1 MVPSVADSPTFRWPV
16 RVYYEDTDAGGVVYH
31 ANYLLFMER
40 ARTEWLRALGFE
52 QDALR
57 REAGAQF
64 SVRRMSIDYLRPAL
78 FNDLLTVTVTLT
90 AVRGASLELAQE
102 VLREADGTVCCRGA
116 VQVACVDAAT
126 LRPARIPKQ
135 LLAEIAHGL

>member
-1 MVPSVADSPTFRWPV
+1 MRRITDSPIFRWPV

-57 REAGAQF
+57 RDAGIQF
-64 SVRRMSIDYLRPAL
+64 SVRRAALEYLRPAL
-78 FNDLLTVTVTLT
+78 FNDLLTVTVALT
-90 AVRGASLELAQE
+90 GQGGASLELAQE
-102 VLREADGTVCCRGA
+102 VVRVGDSVACCRGSF
-116 VQVACVDAAT
+116 QVACVDALT
-126 LRPARIPKQ
+126 LGPTRIPKQ
-135 LLAEIAHGL
+135 LLAEIAHGR

>member
-1 MVPSVADSPTFRWPV
+1 MRRITNSPIFRWPV

-40 ARTEWLRALGFE
+40 ARTEWLRTLGFE

-57 REAGAQF
+57 RDAGVQF
-64 SVRRMSIDYLRPAL
+64 SVRRAAIEYLRPAL
-78 FNDLLTVTVTLT
+78 FNDVVTVTVAL
-90 AVRGASLELAQE
+90 VGQGGASLELAQE
-102 VLREADGTVCCRGA
+102 VVRDSDSVVCCRGSF
-116 VQVACVDAAT
+116 QVACVDALT
-126 LRPARIPKQ
+126 LGPARIPKQ